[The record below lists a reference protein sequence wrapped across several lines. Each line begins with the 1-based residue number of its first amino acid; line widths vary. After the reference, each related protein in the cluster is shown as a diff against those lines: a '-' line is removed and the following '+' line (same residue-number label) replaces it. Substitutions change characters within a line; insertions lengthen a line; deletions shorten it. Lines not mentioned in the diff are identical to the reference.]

1 MKRKSTYAW
10 AKYGFVV
17 KEKDESHDVR
27 REEEDD
33 NKISTNRD
41 ESTNEDNIDN
51 GSNDINNLSS
61 KTKQLQHDIS
71 VRKCFNTINDDSN
84 SSLIN
89 AFDVMKKANLK
100 TNHHH
105 LNHFGIDNDHDN
117 HHHETSKQK
126 KKNNSKQ
133 HSIMI
138 MMTPKEFI
146 EMYRL
151 TNYSYFA
158 LLLLDDQQSL
168 KPLFTCDIHEL
179 MSSIIDKNS
188 ILWTITTNMKRLL
201 WTFPDLM
208 KAPFTNDDDAS
219 DNNMHG
225 SKKDV
230 KVVMIT
236 NMIPFHCHVPVQQH
250 NTQVTTKVMTST
262 DTIMETNSNGT
273 YLFTPPQSKTHHSDH
288 SHHHSSSHHHHD

>member
-1 MKRKSTYAW
+1 
-10 AKYGFVV
+10 
-17 KEKDESHDVR
+17 
-27 REEEDD
+27 
-33 NKISTNRD
+33 
-41 ESTNEDNIDN
+41 
-51 GSNDINNLSS
+51 
-61 KTKQLQHDIS
+61 
-71 VRKCFNTINDDSN
+71 
-84 SSLIN
+84 
-89 AFDVMKKANLK
+89 MKKANLK

-105 LNHFGIDNDHDN
+105 LNHFGIDNDHD
-117 HHHETSKQK
+117 HHYHVTSKQK

-179 MSSIIDKNS
+179 MSSIIDKNN

-208 KAPFTNDDDAS
+208 KSPFTDDDDDDDAS

-236 NMIPFHCHVPVQQH
+236 NMIPFH
-250 NTQVTTKVMTST
+250 
-262 DTIMETNSNGT
+262 
-273 YLFTPPQSKTHHSDH
+273 
-288 SHHHSSSHHHHD
+288 

>member
-1 MKRKSTYAW
+1 MISPYETIETAP
-10 AKYGFVV
+10 
-17 KEKDESHDVR
+17 SHH
-27 REEEDD
+27 
-33 NKISTNRD
+33 
-41 ESTNEDNIDN
+41 
-51 GSNDINNLSS
+51 IN
-61 KTKQLQHDIS
+61 
-71 VRKCFNTINDDSN
+71 
-84 SSLIN
+84 
-89 AFDVMKKANLK
+89 
-100 TNHHH
+100 
-105 LNHFGIDNDHDN
+105 NDHDN
-117 HHHETSKQK
+117 DHHVTSKQK

-179 MSSIIDKNS
+179 MSSIIDKNN

-208 KAPFTNDDDAS
+208 KSPFTVDDDAS

-225 SKKDV
+225 LKKDV
-230 KVVMIT
+230 KLYY
-236 NMIPFHCHVPVQQH
+236 HR
-250 NTQVTTKVMTST
+250 
-262 DTIMETNSNGT
+262 D
-273 YLFTPPQSKTHHSDH
+273 
-288 SHHHSSSHHHHD
+288 

>member
-17 KEKDESHDVR
+17 KEKNKSHDVR

-33 NKISTNRD
+33 DKISTNRD
-41 ESTNEDNIDN
+41 QSTNEDNKE
-51 GSNDINNLSS
+51 SNDIINLNS

-71 VRKCFNTINDDSN
+71 VRKCFNIINDDSN

-89 AFDVMKKANLK
+89 AFDVMKKANMK

-105 LNHFGIDNDHDN
+105 INHFGINNEHNNDH
-117 HHHETSKQK
+117 HVTSKQK

-146 EMYRL
+146 EMYQL

-179 MSSIIDKNS
+179 MSYNEYE
-188 ILWTITTNMKRLL
+188 TI
-201 WTFPDLM
+201 
-208 KAPFTNDDDAS
+208 
-219 DNNMHG
+219 
-225 SKKDV
+225 
-230 KVVMIT
+230 VMD
-236 NMIPFHCHVPVQQH
+236 IP
-250 NTQVTTKVMTST
+250 
-262 DTIMETNSNGT
+262 
-273 YLFTPPQSKTHHSDH
+273 
-288 SHHHSSSHHHHD
+288 